1 MTIRPGEYPGHF
13 LFALPHGQPTVES
26 VWFPILS
33 NVLLRCQRDTLIQ
46 WWPRLFVENTNTR
59 TMDNLTPVRSFLK
72 ELITPIV
79 KDAVKTA
86 MTVQSSSAT
95 KHYIPIAEAV
105 KLYGMSVSTIYNRFD
120 DGTLTKIKNGGLTF
134 VIQEEIEASMQA
146 EKLSAVDENAR
157 GRKGRK

>member
-1 MTIRPGEYPGHF
+1 
-13 LFALPHGQPTVES
+13 
-26 VWFPILS
+26 
-33 NVLLRCQRDTLIQ
+33 
-46 WWPRLFVENTNTR
+46 
-59 TMDNLTPVRSFLK
+59 MDNLTPVRSFLK

-86 MTVQSSSAT
+86 LTVQSSSAT
-95 KHYIPIAEAV
+95 KHYIPLAEAV

-146 EKLSAVDENAR
+146 ERLSAVDESAR

>member
-1 MTIRPGEYPGHF
+1 MKRPGGYPGRVF
-13 LFALPHGQPTVES
+13 YIKRYIQPTLRG

-33 NVLLRCQRDTLIQ
+33 SLLLHRQRDTLIQ
-46 WWPRLFVENTNTR
+46 WWPQLFVEITNTE

-146 EKLSAVDENAR
+146 ERLSAVDEGAR

>member
-1 MTIRPGEYPGHF
+1 M
-13 LFALPHGQPTVES
+13 
-26 VWFPILS
+26 
-33 NVLLRCQRDTLIQ
+33 
-46 WWPRLFVENTNTR
+46 
-59 TMDNLTPVRSFLK
+59 K

-146 EKLSAVDENAR
+146 ERLSAVDEGAR